1 MCVSSKLNVNKFNSK
16 KKRAKKR
23 KATIPIGGASNKK
36 IIESVSS
43 SNSRGNSDEE
53 MCSGNEDQQWESE
66 LMLKDPRWSVSKG
79 VKDDSNVGK
88 ISLTPLIIRHNQSN
102 KVMGS
107 ILGSCFTRLRERR

>member
-1 MCVSSKLNVNKFNSK
+1 
-16 KKRAKKR
+16 
-23 KATIPIGGASNKK
+23 
-36 IIESVSS
+36 
-43 SNSRGNSDEE
+43 

-102 KVMGS
+102 KMSTFENNLNVLLLS
-107 ILGSCFTRLRERR
+107 AQ